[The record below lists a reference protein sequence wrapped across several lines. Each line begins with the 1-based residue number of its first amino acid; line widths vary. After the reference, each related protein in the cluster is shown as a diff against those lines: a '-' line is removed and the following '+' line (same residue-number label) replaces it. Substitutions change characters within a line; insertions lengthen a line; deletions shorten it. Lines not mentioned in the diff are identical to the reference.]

1 MRVQALKLDLQ
12 DVADLFGKNV
22 ILASRIA
29 GQAQGREVLVSPL
42 LKALTDSA
50 GDIRFGEAQEVELKG
65 PAGLT
70 LM

>member
-12 DVADLFGKNV
+12 GVADLFGKNV

-29 GQAQGREVLVSPL
+29 GQAQGREVLVSQL
-42 LKALTDSA
+42 LRELTDSA
-50 GDIRFGEAQEVELKG
+50 GDIRFGEAQEVDLKG
-65 PAGLT
+65 LAGLT